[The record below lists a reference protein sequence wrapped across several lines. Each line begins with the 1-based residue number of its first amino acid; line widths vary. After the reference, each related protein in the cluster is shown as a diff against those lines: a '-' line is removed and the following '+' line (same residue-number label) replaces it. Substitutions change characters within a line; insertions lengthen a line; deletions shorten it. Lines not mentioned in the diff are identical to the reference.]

1 MASDSNPWTS
11 HYLDHEIIGLSRED
25 ETHIESLVKVHDWR
39 VMIPFVSFLS
49 TIESHSR
56 EFSGERFDD
65 TIARLFVNTELT
77 EPILQAIEDG
87 AYLLNK
93 FSLALMTE
101 GSGGGPDSLQNQ
113 EAFIRFPSVS
123 SGENIYSRIGRYFQ
137 ILVEIPSDLKHDSN
151 WMDITE
157 IYRKLMGF
165 QINRLFGLAFGVYS
179 TYGALGV
186 ELNERW
192 RGKDIPQPNLGN
204 WILDSSSFLKSTR
217 ISPTDARQLMLKFS
231 TSPSLFASDESQS
244 DGVFDFTHLKTS
256 PIVHLGGSR
265 FCVPVLDYLIDRMTI
280 RAYFDIF
287 DNLGSIDWGK
297 FGIFLGTSLNGTFT
311 V

>member
-1 MASDSNPWTS
+1 MTS
-11 HYLDHEIIGLSRED
+11 KILEIGEEKRGGIKLSSPETIGVIL
-25 ETHIESLVKVHDWR
+25 
-39 VMIPFVSFLS
+39 
-49 TIESHSR
+49 
-56 EFSGERFDD
+56 
-65 TIARLFVNTELT
+65 LT
-77 EPILQAIEDG
+77 AND
-87 AYLLNK
+87 
-93 FSLALMTE
+93 LATE

-137 ILVEIPSDLKHDSN
+137 ILVEIPSDLKHDPN

-217 ISPTDARQLMLKFS
+217 ISPTDAHQLMLKFS

-256 PIVHLGGSR
+256 PIVHLGGSK

-287 DNLGSIDWGK
+287 DNLGSTDRGK